1 VKINP
6 NSVIKPLHKIVADHK
21 DVVKIN
27 LQLNGIVSTIKP
39 ETTDLLTQFAIY
51 SELWDVVSDQWGPV
65 LLKCRSSYLVYFT
78 PFGVM

>member
-1 VKINP
+1 MKINP

-39 ETTDLLTQFAIY
+39 EVTELLSQFSQY
-51 SELWDVVSDQWGPV
+51 SELWDVVSV
-65 LLKCRSSYLVYFT
+65 NL
-78 PFGVM
+78 M